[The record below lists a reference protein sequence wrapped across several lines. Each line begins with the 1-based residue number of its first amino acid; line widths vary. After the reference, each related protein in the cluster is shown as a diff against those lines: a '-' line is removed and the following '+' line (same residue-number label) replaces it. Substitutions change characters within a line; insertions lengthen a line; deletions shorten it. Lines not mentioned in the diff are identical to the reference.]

1 MIKRLIRHGN
11 SFALL
16 IDRPIL
22 DLLKIRP
29 ETPLEIT
36 TNGERITV
44 AVAGARVKPRRRL
57 TPKTKRR

>member
-1 MIKRLIRHGN
+1 MIKRLTKHGN

-29 ETPLEIT
+29 DTPLEIT
-36 TNGERITV
+36 MNGERITV
-44 AVAGARVKPRRRL
+44 AVAARVKSRPRR
-57 TPKTKRR
+57 TSKTKRR

>member
-1 MIKRLIRHGN
+1 MIKRLTKHGN

-29 ETPLEIT
+29 DTPLEIT

-44 AVAGARVKPRRRL
+44 AVAARVKSKRRL

>member
-1 MIKRLIRHGN
+1 MIKRLTKHGN

-29 ETPLEIT
+29 DTPLEIT
-36 TNGERITV
+36 TDGEHIKV
-44 AVAGARVKPRRRL
+44 AVAPRLKSKRRRTL
-57 TPKTKRR
+57 KTKRR